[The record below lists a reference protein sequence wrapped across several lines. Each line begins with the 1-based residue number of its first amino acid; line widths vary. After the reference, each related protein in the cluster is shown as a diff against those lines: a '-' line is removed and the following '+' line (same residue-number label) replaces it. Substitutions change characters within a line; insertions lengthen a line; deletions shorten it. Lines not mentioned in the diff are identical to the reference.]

1 VRRHADRSHP
11 SGACEAVKVGQH
23 GGAALQSQKRR
34 PAEIGG
40 FRWPKPFDTSSAF
53 MQLGEQDLVG
63 WSRLNV
69 SDAAHIV
76 CNAGTAMKCHESP
89 TNE

>member
-1 VRRHADRSHP
+1 MAGQRYRARSD
-11 SGACEAVKVGQH
+11 GR
-23 GGAALQSQKRR
+23 QKL
-34 PAEIGG
+34 GDSL
-40 FRWPKPFDTSSAF
+40 PKPFDTSSAS

-63 WSRLNV
+63 WSRLSV

-76 CNAGTAMKCHESP
+76 CNAGTAMKCHETP